1 MTFKK
6 INLIIISSFSNSEI
20 DTNFKLTLIIGK
32 KRIEKLSHEGML
44 IWAFLIF
51 QLDLLKL
58 ISQFKKDNRFIKL
71 LQQDIVMSSYEY
83 RKFTM
88 IIF

>member
-32 KRIEKLSHEGML
+32 KRIEKLSHESML

-51 QLDLLKL
+51 QLDLL
-58 ISQFKKDNRFIKL
+58 
-71 LQQDIVMSSYEY
+71 
-83 RKFTM
+83 
-88 IIF
+88 